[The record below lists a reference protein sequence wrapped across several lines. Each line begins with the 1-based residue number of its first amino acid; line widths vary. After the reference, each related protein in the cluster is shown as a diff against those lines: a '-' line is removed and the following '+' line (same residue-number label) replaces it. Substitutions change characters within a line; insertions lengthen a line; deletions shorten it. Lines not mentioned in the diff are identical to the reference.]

1 MRNTL
6 IEALRRPEVWPHPV
20 ERVELIETHISWVL
34 LAGDYACK
42 IKKPVDLGFLDFST
56 LEKRR
61 FFCDE
66 ELRLNRRTAPGLY
79 LDVVAITG
87 EVDAPEIGGEGPAL
101 EYAVRMRRFDSEAT
115 FDRLLAAGELGAED
129 IDQLAENLAGLHETA
144 AVAPPDS
151 RHGTFRAIAGPM
163 RDNFTALNERLEEPR
178 LAALADRTRN
188 RLHELNPVIEQ
199 RRVGGMVR
207 ECHGDAHLGNV
218 ARIDGSATLFDCIEF
233 NPDLRWIDTVCD
245 LAFTVMDLFFNAA
258 DELAWRLL
266 DRYLERTGDYPGM
279 QLLPLYIVYRA
290 LVRAKVG
297 AFRLDDDQAD
307 REAVRADIE
316 RHIALAERIAG
327 QRRPALFIT
336 MGVSGSGKSWLAERL
351 VRRCGLIRIRSD
363 VERKRLFG
371 LPPGASGKS
380 EVGRGLYTREA
391 GERTYDRLVE
401 LARPVIEAGLPV
413 LIDAACLKKAQRD
426 RFSELADSMAIP
438 FGILQTIAKDEL
450 LQERIARRNEE
461 GGDPSDAGLE
471 VLAHQQKTCEPP
483 AEVEDRQVLTI
494 DSATSDGTDR
504 VARWIAALLGPAQD

>member
-1 MRNTL
+1 MRNPL

-20 ERVELIETHISWVL
+20 DRVELIETHISWVL
-34 LAGDYACK
+34 LAGQYVYK

-79 LDVVAITG
+79 LEVVAITG
-87 EVDAPEIGGEGPAL
+87 EVDDPEITGEGPAL
-101 EYAVRMRRFDSEAT
+101 EYAVRMLRFDSKAT
-115 FDRLLAAGELGAED
+115 FDRLLAADELGADD
-129 IDQLAENLAGLHETA
+129 IDQLAENLADLHEAA

-151 RHGTFRAIAGPM
+151 SHGTFRAIAGPM
-163 RDNFTALNERLEEPR
+163 RDNFTVLNERLDDPR
-178 LAALADRTRN
+178 LATLADWTRN
-188 RLHELNPVIEQ
+188 RLHELNPVIE
-199 RRVGGMVR
+199 RRRINGHVR

-233 NPDLRWIDTVCD
+233 SPDLRWIDTVCD
-245 LAFTVMDLFFNAA
+245 LAFTAMDLLFNGAG
-258 DELAWRLL
+258 EMAWRLL

-290 LVRAKVG
+290 LVRAKVA
-297 AFRLDDDQAD
+297 AFRLDDEQSDH
-307 REAVRADIE
+307 EAVQTDID
-316 RHIALAERIAG
+316 RHIALADRTAG

-371 LPPGASGKS
+371 LPPDASGESK
-380 EVGRGLYTREA
+380 VGRGLYTREA

-401 LARPVIEAGLPV
+401 LAGPVIEAGLPV
-413 LIDAACLKKAQRD
+413 LIDAACLKKARRD

-461 GGDPSDAGLE
+461 GNDPSDAGLE
-471 VLAHQQKTCEPP
+471 VLAYQQKTCEPP
-483 AEVEDRQVLTI
+483 EESEQARLLTI
-494 DSATSDGTDR
+494 DTALPDSISRA
-504 VARWIAALLGPAQD
+504 VRWIEAQLGQTQD